1 VPETQRILKL
11 APYIAKRV
19 AFSKQKSFSGFIT
32 KLSIIATTLSVATM
46 IITLAV
52 IYGFQGAISDK
63 VFSFWGHIRVKS
75 YENAKSVIAEE
86 SFITKNDTVVAAV
99 QQHPN
104 VRSISAYARK
114 SAILTTNT
122 EFDGLLMKGVE
133 KNFDTTYFKKFM
145 TAGRWLH
152 FNDSSFSKEI
162 VISQH
167 TAKTLKANI
176 NDRLIVYFFDSQNE
190 KTRAKSVTVVGLY
203 KTDIDEY
210 DRSFFIGDLNLI
222 RDLNFWDS
230 TQIGGYE
237 IFVKNIKQLDA
248 TNDTLNKNL
257 SIEWQSKTIKEEYGT
272 IFEWLALLDIN
283 KYLLIAIMSIVA
295 AVNLITCLIILVLE
309 RIRMVG
315 ILKALGT
322 EPKTI
327 RRIFVY
333 HTLYI
338 AISGIVLGVLL
349 GAGICL
355 VQQKTGWLK
364 LSNTEAYS
372 ISVVPIDV
380 LWWHIPLIALGTL
393 VFCFLVLLVP
403 AFIIN
408 KIKPV
413 DAIKFT

>member
-1 VPETQRILKL
+1 
-11 APYIAKRV
+11 
-19 AFSKQKSFSGFIT
+19 
-32 KLSIIATTLSVATM
+32 
-46 IITLAV
+46 
-52 IYGFQGAISDK
+52 
-63 VFSFWGHIRVKS
+63 
-75 YENAKSVIAEE
+75 
-86 SFITKNDTVVAAV
+86 
-99 QQHPN
+99 
-104 VRSISAYARK
+104 
-114 SAILTTNT
+114 
-122 EFDGLLMKGVE
+122 
-133 KNFDTTYFKKFM
+133 
-145 TAGRWLH
+145 
-152 FNDSSFSKEI
+152 
-162 VISQH
+162 
-167 TAKTLKANI
+167 
-176 NDRLIVYFFDSQNE
+176 
-190 KTRAKSVTVVGLY
+190 
-203 KTDIDEY
+203 
-210 DRSFFIGDLNLI
+210 
-222 RDLNFWDS
+222 
-230 TQIGGYE
+230 
-237 IFVKNIKQLDA
+237 
-248 TNDTLNKNL
+248 
-257 SIEWQSKTIKEEYGT
+257 
-272 IFEWLALLDIN
+272 
-283 KYLLIAIMSIVA
+283 MSIVA